1 MGARLGSRGDN
12 AMERAAVTLM
22 ENKNASNIEYY
33 KINTRQSVI
42 GPGSSIGQDDLGR
55 VAVIGKQVLITECLA
70 RCISSEFGCAVSIFD
85 DFNTYQQNHADPAF
99 SVVILIDESARS
111 CSVSEALQNFADS
124 RTPVI
129 VVSRGDDP
137 DLVSELLR
145 NGARGCIPSTTTIQV
160 ALQAIRLVLVGGVF
174 VPANSQQTPG
184 GRPGLPPMLQDTDG
198 AALTRRQADVARAIK
213 QGKANKLIAHE
224 LQMSENTVKVHVHNI
239 LKKLQV
245 TNRTEAA
252 LKMSAT
258 EAM

>member
-1 MGARLGSRGDN
+1 MEHGAGEPGSL
-12 AMERAAVTLM
+12 A
-22 ENKNASNIEYY
+22 ENKSAANIEYC
-33 KINTRQSVI
+33 KMNTRQSSTE
-42 GPGSSIGQDDLGR
+42 PGSSIGQNDLGR
-55 VAVIGKQVLITECLA
+55 VALIGKQVLITECLA
-70 RCISSEFGCAVSIFD
+70 LCISSELGCAVSIFD
-85 DFNTYQQNHADPAF
+85 DFNAYQQDHADPAF

-111 CSVSEALQNFADS
+111 FSVSKALQTFANS

-129 VVSRGDDP
+129 VLSRGDDP
-137 DLVSELLR
+137 DLVSEWLR

-174 VPANSQQTPG
+174 VPANSRQIPG

-198 AALTRRQADVARAIK
+198 AALTKREADVARAIRH
-213 QGKANKLIAHE
+213 GKANKLIAQE

-252 LKMSAT
+252 LKL
-258 EAM
+258 